1 MNQREFREEMIK
13 IIYSDIINPEIDF
26 SEVDPSIKETFM
38 DYKSEIEKLDQ
49 MIENHLVNWSIQRL
63 NYVDL
68 AIIRYAV
75 YELMCLEMPK
85 EVVMNEAIELT
96 KKYSNLD
103 DDRARK
109 FNNRLLQNIV
119 DGLSDQDA

>member
-1 MNQREFREEMIK
+1 MNRKEFREEMVMILYKDIMNAEDELTIENQELLETYKDIK
-13 IIYSDIINPEIDF
+13 LHIEEID
-26 SEVDPSIKETFM
+26 EMIK
-38 DYKSEIEKLDQ
+38 K
-49 MIENHLVNWSIQRL
+49 NLVNWSITRL

-75 YELMCLEMPK
+75 YELLVLNQAK

-103 DDRARK
+103 DDSARK

-119 DGLSDQDA
+119 DDMSGKDV